1 MHTHS
6 FKRLSIAAIVI
17 GSLTACTTMTSEPED
32 AERAEKAVAVTASNK
47 LLKFNAG
54 RPDRIL
60 ASLNITGL
68 QAGET
73 LLGIDYRVAK
83 DQLYTLGSSG
93 RLYTINED
101 SAVAS
106 AVGEPFAVKL
116 YGTQF
121 AF

>member
-1 MHTHS
+1 MSTQS
-6 FKRLSIAAIVI
+6 FKRLSIAAVVF
-17 GSLTACTTMTSEPED
+17 GNLTACTTMTAEPGG
-32 AERAEKAVAVTASNK
+32 ASNK

-60 ASLNITGL
+60 AKLDITGL

-116 YGTQF
+116 YGMQF